1 MAMIKNLNQINHINH
16 KIISGSDNINTLC
29 YDALNSVYYL
39 GGTYN
44 STNLVL
50 TGILGQ
56 TLPTSVGYDAFIAR
70 FQDNG
75 GADYKS
81 LQFFKD
87 SLSKAV
93 NSNVIVCPNPTYGHF
108 TITSITNETITR
120 ILVNDLTGRVVFSK
134 DCSINVF
141 ETNTDIS
148 FLPASTYFVNV
159 STLNNNYNL
168 KIVIVK

>member
-1 MAMIKNLNQINHINH
+1 MVQTINI
-16 KIISGSDNINTLC
+16 LC

-44 STNLVL
+44 SNNLVL

-56 TLPTSVGYDAFIAR
+56 TLPPSIGYDAFIAR

-81 LQFFKD
+81 LEFFKD

-93 NSNVIVCPNPTYGHF
+93 NSNVIAYPNPSNGNF
-108 TITSITNETITR
+108 NFVSVKNETIKT
-120 ILVNDLTGRVVFSK
+120 ITVSDITGRTVYIKSFE
-134 DCSINVF
+134 NETF
-141 ETNTDIS
+141 ETNTNLS
-148 FLPASTYFVNV
+148 FLPASTYFVNI
-159 STLNNNYNL
+159 STSIDNYNI
-168 KIVIVK
+168 KIVIIK

>member
-1 MAMIKNLNQINHINH
+1 MGRSNNSNVRLSGVASATTG
-16 KIISGSDNINTLC
+16 ISKGNTLC

-39 GGTYN
+39 GGTFN
-44 STNLVL
+44 DTLQF

-56 TLPTSVGYDAFIAR
+56 TITPYAGYDGFIAR

-81 LQFFKD
+81 LEFFKD

-93 NSNVIVCPNPTYGHF
+93 NSNVIVYPNPSNGNF
-108 TITSITNETITR
+108 NIVSVKNETIKT
-120 ILVNDLTGRVVFSK
+120 ITVNDITGRTVYFKSFE
-134 DCSINVF
+134 SEIL
-141 ETNTDIS
+141 ETNTDLS

-168 KIVIVK
+168 KIVVVK

>member
-1 MAMIKNLNQINHINH
+1 MGRSNNSNVRLSGVASATTN
-16 KIISGSDNINTLC
+16 ISKGNTLC

-39 GGTYN
+39 GGTFN
-44 STNLVL
+44 GTLQF

-56 TLPTSVGYDAFIAR
+56 TITPYSGYDAFIAR

-87 SLSKAV
+87 SLSKAE
-93 NSNVIVCPNPTYGHF
+93 NSNVIIYPNPSSGNF
-108 TITSITNETITR
+108 TITSITNEVITNVL
-120 ILVNDLTGRVVFSK
+120 ISDLTGRLVYRK
-134 DCSINVF
+134 DYNTDVF
-141 ETNTDIS
+141 ETNADIS
-148 FLPASTYFVNV
+148 FLPISTYFISISTTNNV
-159 STLNNNYNL
+159 YNK